1 MRSRL
6 NVATAQMLVTNDP
19 ESNLKTM
26 LRFMEKAASRN
37 SDIVCFP
44 EACLV
49 NDKRNVI
56 SIRRHLRVMQS
67 KSRELSMWCI
77 FGSYQKI
84 RDTVRNFAFLIDRE
98 GNLVYRYAKVH
109 LYRGEIEQGVV
120 PGQSN
125 RVLETDLGRI
135 GMIIC
140 FDFAFPEFV
149 KKLSMQGAE
158 VIFCPSFM
166 VDCDRWG
173 DMVVSMPVVRAFE
186 NTSYFVV
193 CDAVTRDN
201 RTAAVSSIAQP
212 EKILSKLEKK
222 QGMLFASLNLPRI
235 RKLKRKFRVLRD

>member
-6 NVATAQMLVTNDP
+6 NVAAAQMLVATDP
-19 ESNLKTM
+19 ELNLKTM

-49 NDKRNVI
+49 NDKQNVI
-56 SIRRHLRVMQS
+56 SIQRHLGIIQS

-84 RDTVRNFAFLIDRE
+84 RGAVRNFAFLIDRE

-109 LYRGEIEQGVV
+109 LYSGEIEQGVL
-120 PGQSN
+120 PGRSN
-125 RVLETDLGRI
+125 RVLETELGKI
-135 GMIIC
+135 GIIIC

-149 KKLSMQGAE
+149 KKLSMQGAD

-166 VDCDRWG
+166 VDCNGWG
-173 DMVVSMPVVRAFE
+173 DMVVSMPVMRAFE

-193 CDAVTRDN
+193 CDAVTRDK
-201 RTAAVSSIAQP
+201 RTAAISSIAQP

-222 QGMLFASLNLPRI
+222 QGILFASLRLPRI
-235 RKLKRKFRVLRD
+235 RKLKRKFRALRD